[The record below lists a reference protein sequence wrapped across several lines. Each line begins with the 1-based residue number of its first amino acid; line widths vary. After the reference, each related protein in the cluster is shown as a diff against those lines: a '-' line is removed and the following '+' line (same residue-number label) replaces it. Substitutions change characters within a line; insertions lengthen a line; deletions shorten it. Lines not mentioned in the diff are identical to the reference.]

1 MLLLSGKQRRSK
13 QHLINNSRN
22 STYVDGNNQR
32 PIIWLAVGIS
42 RCLGF
47 TVYPLLLLPVHRQL
61 PADSMGVGAA
71 WSDAQDVL

>member
-1 MLLLSGKQRRSK
+1 MW
-13 QHLINNSRN
+13 
-22 STYVDGNNQR
+22 TE